1 MFIKMNQFYA
11 HEGLV
16 DSVGD
21 VADRIPGD
29 NPNESTPSVVSKDPE
44 ETRENEAIVEQPS
57 KLIPRSRM
65 EKSLA
70 KIAGDPDVADF
81 KPKSRKERFLDNIA
95 ENGTPSG
102 GGASMTSITYA
113 ELVAL
118 RNAGNLTPGAQYRIT
133 DYVCT
138 VANDAE
144 AQAVSHPYDIIVTA
158 DDKTT
163 LNENARACLHEG
175 DTYYSAEGAQADLTA
190 WELKYCLDNDTRR
203 FAWADS
209 ANGKGVVFWL
219 KDDWNNECPYDFKQ
233 IQFKRY
239 KITDCDKSPNLVD
252 TYLAASEVSAD
263 ITKDPADFIWAYTFS
278 GVLNES
284 IIDTSVYNWAYLGKE
299 GYLHCYDNAIKTFAA
314 AGGANRLNNIVF
326 LASEIPCWSNTFG
339 NNCWSN
345 TFGNDCWSNTFGN
358 DCRSNTFGNNCRSN
372 TFGNNCWYNTFGNN
386 CWSNTFGNN
395 CWSNTFGN
403 DCWSN
408 TFGNDCWYNT
418 FGNDCWYNTFGNDC
432 RYNTFGND
440 CRSNTFGNDCRSNT
454 FGNDCW
460 SNTFGNNC
468 WSNTFGNNCWYNT
481 FGNDAQGDEA
491 SAYCRWCTFEDGVKG
506 VVLSND
512 TATNANQ
519 IQNYHVL
526 NGTQGVIK
534 TGIIPDGQSPVQTP
548 ITVNASLGLSYCT
561 YVGKNSSGVVKT
573 WAPADLVQS

>member
-21 VADRIPGD
+21 D
-29 NPNESTPSVVSKDPE
+29 PNESTPSVVSVDPE

-118 RNAGNLTPGAQYRIT
+118 RNAGNLTPGAQYRIV

-144 AQAVSHPYDIIVTA
+144 ARAVSHPYDIIVVA
-158 DDKTT
+158 DDKST
-163 LNENARACLHEG
+163 LNENARACLHDG
-175 DTYYSAEGAQADLTA
+175 DTYYSAQGAQADLTA
-190 WELKYCLDNDTRR
+190 WELKYCLDNNTNR

-209 ANGKGVVFWL
+209 TNGKGVVFWL

-239 KITDCDKSPNLVD
+239 KITACTKSPNLVD
-252 TYLAASEVSAD
+252 TYLATSEVSGD
-263 ITKDPADFIWAYTFS
+263 ITADLTDFIWAYTFS
-278 GVLNES
+278 GVLDES
-284 IIDTSVYNWAYLGKE
+284 IIDTSVYNWVYHGRE
-299 GYLHCYDNAIKTFAA
+299 GYRHCYDNAIKTFAA
-314 AGGANRLNNIVF
+314 VGGVIRLNNIVF
-326 LASEIPCWSNTFG
+326 LASGVPCNSNTFG
-339 NNCWSN
+339 NNC
-345 TFGNDCWSNTFGN
+345 GSNTFGN
-358 DCRSNTFGNNCRSN
+358 DCRFNTFGNNCGSNTFGNNCGSNTFGNNCGSNTFGNNCGSNTFGNNCGSNTFGNNCRFNTFGNNCESN
-372 TFGNNCWYNTFGNN
+372 TFGNNCG
-386 CWSNTFGNN
+386 SNTFGNN
-395 CWSNTFGN
+395 CGSNTFGNNCGSNTFGN
-403 DCWSN
+403 DCGSN
-408 TFGNDCWYNT
+408 TFGNDCGYNT
-418 FGNDCWYNTFGNDC
+418 FGNN
-432 RYNTFGND
+432 
-440 CRSNTFGNDCRSNT
+440 
-454 FGNDCW
+454 
-460 SNTFGNNC
+460 
-468 WSNTFGNNCWYNT
+468 
-481 FGNDAQGDEA
+481 AQGDEA

-526 NGTQGVIK
+526 NGTQGVMK
-534 TGIIPDGQSPVQTP
+534 TGAVLGNPVQTP
-548 ITVNASLGLSYCT
+548 ITINASLGLSYCT
-561 YVGKNSSGVVKT
+561 YVGKNSSGAVKT
-573 WAPADLVQS
+573 WTPADLVQS